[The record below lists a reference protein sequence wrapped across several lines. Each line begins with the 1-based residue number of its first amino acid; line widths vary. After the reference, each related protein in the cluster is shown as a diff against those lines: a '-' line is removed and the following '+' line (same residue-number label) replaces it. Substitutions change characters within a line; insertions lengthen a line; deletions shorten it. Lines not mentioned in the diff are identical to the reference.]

1 MGAVTPEL
9 VEEVVVALGPIEA
22 ARMDMAWFHGDL
34 WPGNILL
41 GRPPR
46 PPVVIDW
53 ERARPDAVAGL
64 DAVFAEVSRMAITR
78 RCAFGEAAAWLA
90 RSPSPELETI
100 PVGGRLFADWDR
112 PEQLAVL
119 LATVTHFVT
128 GEEEGGAIDR
138 WTEKWGEVNVL
149 PIMTALRTAVR

>member
-1 MGAVTPEL
+1 LDAVTPGL
-9 VEEVVVALGPIEA
+9 VEEVVAALAPIEA
-22 ARMDMAWFHGDL
+22 ARMDTGWFHGDL

-53 ERARPDAVAGL
+53 ERARPDAPTGL
-64 DAVFAEVSRMAITR
+64 DGVFAEVSRTSMTG

-90 RSPSPELETI
+90 RSPSPELAATR
-100 PVGGRLFADWDR
+100 VGGRPFAVWDR
-112 PEQLAVL
+112 SQQLAVL

-128 GEEEGGAIDR
+128 GEEEGGPIDR
-138 WTEKWGEVNVL
+138 WTERWGEVHVL
-149 PIMTALRTAVR
+149 PMMTALRAAVR